1 MYVANIHIYTQ
12 FFLSSTQAVQH
23 VTEFHFIVTVSW
35 SISVYS
41 GNDVDDRQLIK
52 SRTSTTNLITQSR
65 DIPDDKTLPP
75 CDLSLTWL
83 LKQIDTKK
91 LTSQFKIDTQ
101 DKATITP
108 RRNEAIDKALDFSR
122 NIAKWSNAVRTTL
135 NESIAGDL
143 LKWHNPALPQAL
155 FSIDKLTSIHKENP
169 IFNPVLPL
177 MENLH
182 PSQAEEPSS
191 NDKETHNHSTLTFKH
206 SNNDTKTLLSTGD
219 LYKLLN
225 EHVRTL
231 DVAMDSISKTCPGEQ
246 SLSAMSCSEFGLL
259 LLLHHI
265 DVDLS
270 SNFADSVNYVESM
283 LETQLI
289 SAVGKRLTTDDFA
302 AFIRYHEAKLL
313 SPPPKPFSHAIRG
326 RPEKTPVGLLSIES
340 EYKESIYSHSRVVNV
355 DSTYSIPLNAATS
368 LDLEGNQVLHGW
380 INHRFGPRRDRYN
393 LVARA
398 RQFSS
403 FILIIGTMT
412 SQLTL
417 EPKDAII
424 VQNKDELLI
433 PLLLNELPTAKE
445 FKDAIKSLSAKQQ
458 QFARA
463 FRSMQLASSVFGVCV
478 VQIKPQLET
487 LLGLPFNA
495 LDKEMQLTQDLM
507 ELFVDYQ
514 VPSDLLSYNGVTGNV
529 ANEDKVS
536 NVKQN
541 VKSVMDVIDGEKE
554 KQMKAAKHKT
564 DMAIEEK
571 LQREE
576 QDFGAFS
583 VGAPMPA
590 PAPSHTPQGFGSTR
604 RRLKSAA
611 PQMAMAAA
619 PEMMPGHS
627 SARFRST
634 ENFVSSQ
641 PSSSNHYFPDALES
655 SPNVTETRAP
665 KESVHVGNQ
674 QGLLDQS
681 NSIDFTLVPK
691 ILDSVIEKSGDASSL
706 RSTVLKT
713 SDNWVRSRQ
722 ENILSRSMTQNM
734 NPTDIKNEKNKA
746 FDLLDGLSRSGSLP
760 IKFSELHVVVAVT
773 HCFEKDVIDTVVV
786 DNVDPIEK
794 IEMSTLLFAST
805 VHGVPA
811 RDLIRDGEE
820 LRRLEGS
827 VPLLLQ
833 EQQHCNESTENE
845 AL

>member
-1 MYVANIHIYTQ
+1 MCSLLGVSICLRHLCYVTNVYTQ
-12 FFLSSTQAVQH
+12 SFPFLQAVQH
-23 VTEFHFIVTVSW
+23 VTEYHFNVNVSW

-41 GNDVDDRQLIK
+41 GNAVDDRHLIK
-52 SRTSTTNLITQSR
+52 SRTSSSNLITQSK
-65 DIPDDKTLPP
+65 DIPADKTLPP

-83 LKQIDTKK
+83 LEQIDTTE
-91 LTSQFKIDTQ
+91 LTSHFKIDTE
-101 DKATITP
+101 DTETITP
-108 RRNEAIDKALDFSR
+108 RRNQAIDKALDFSR
-122 NIAKWSNAVRTTL
+122 KLGRWSNAVGTIL
-135 NESIAGDL
+135 NQSIAGDL

-177 MENLH
+177 MENLNSSQGEK
-182 PSQAEEPSS
+182 PSR
-191 NDKETHNHSTLTFKH
+191 NDKVTRNHSTLTFKH
-206 SNNDTKTLLSTGD
+206 SNNDTKTLLSTCD

-231 DVAMDSISKTCPGEQ
+231 NIAMDSLSKTCPGEQ

-259 LLLHHI
+259 LLLRHV

-270 SNFADSVNYVESM
+270 KNFADSVNYVESM

-289 SAVGKRLTTDDFA
+289 SAVGKRLTNNDFY
-302 AFIRYHEAKLL
+302 AFIRYHNGIV
-313 SPPPKPFSHAIRG
+313 SPAPKPFSHAIRC

-340 EYKESIYSHSRVVNV
+340 ESKESIYSHSRVVNV
-355 DSTYSIPLNAATS
+355 DSVLCIPLNAATS
-368 LDLEGNQVLHGW
+368 LALEGDQILHGW
-380 INHRFGPRRDRYN
+380 MNYRFGPRRDRHN

-403 FILIIGTMT
+403 FILVIGTMT
-412 SQLTL
+412 SQSTL

-424 VQNKDELLI
+424 VQNKDEVLI
-433 PLLLNELPTAKE
+433 PLVLNELPTAKE
-445 FKDAIKSLSAKQQ
+445 FKDAIKSLSTKQQ

-478 VQIKPQLET
+478 VQVKPQLEM
-487 LLGLPFNA
+487 LLGLPPNA

-507 ELFVDYQ
+507 ELFVEYQ
-514 VPSDLLSYNGVTGNV
+514 VPSDLLSYSGVTGNV

-541 VKSVMDVIDGEKE
+541 VKSVIDVIDGEKE
-554 KQMKAAKHKT
+554 KEMKIAEHQT
-564 DMAIEEK
+564 NMAIEQR
-571 LQREE
+571 LQRE
-576 QDFGAFS
+576 QDSISCS
-583 VGAPMPA
+583 VDPARMPA
-590 PAPSHTPQGFGSTR
+590 HAPSPTRQAFGSA

-611 PQMAMAAA
+611 AAA
-619 PEMMPGHS
+619 PEMTSAHS
-627 SARFRST
+627 PRFTST

-641 PSSSNHYFPDALES
+641 PSSSNHLSEALES
-655 SPNVTETRAP
+655 NLNTAVTRTTE
-665 KESVHVGNQ
+665 ESIGVGNQ

-681 NSIDFTLVPK
+681 ASIDFTLVPK
-691 ILDSVIEKSGDASSL
+691 ILDVAIEKSGDGPSL
-706 RSTVLKT
+706 RSTVVKA

-722 ENILSRSMTQNM
+722 ENILSRSKTQNL
-734 NPTDIKNEKNKA
+734 NSTDIKNEKNKA

-760 IKFSELHVVVAVT
+760 IKFSELHVVVAAT
-773 HCFEKDVIDTVVV
+773 HCFEKDVIDTVVC

-811 RDLIRDGEE
+811 RDLVRDGEE

-833 EQQHCNESTENE
+833 E